1 MGWTS
6 LGPVIVSG
14 DQVENIIEESGD
26 TSAASTLSGAIEC
39 ALCDPVMI

>member
-14 DQVENIIEESGD
+14 AQVENIIEESGIHPRH
-26 TSAASTLSGAIEC
+26 L
-39 ALCDPVMI
+39 P